1 MNITIDTM
9 AFDDIVSIESNF
21 TQSFDKF
28 WSIDILKED
37 FKNENSK
44 YIVAREGNE
53 VLGFAGIKII
63 LDNADIMNIA
73 VRTNMRN
80 LGIGSLLL
88 QRLIKLTSFSSCSTM
103 TLEVNENNIF
113 AIRLY
118 EKYDFKRIALRKK
131 YYNNMDNAVIMQKN
145 LGGLTNEE

>member
-9 AFDDIVSIESNF
+9 TFDDIVSIESNF

-88 QRLIKLTSFSSCSTM
+88 QRLIKLTSCSTM